1 MNQELGRLQQAY
13 RDVMSSGQG
22 SSPAAEGIQKR
33 MDALMTRYLS
43 MKAALLVQSGIENSM
58 LLCAASGSW
67 LVQLALS
74 LDQPRL
80 TEIRDLTFPLQ
91 QDVIPPAFKYI
102 PEFILENISEQL
114 LLVRRF
120 CPHSFEQ
127 HGEYLPQILDFI
139 LTFMGSPKWV
149 KNPHLRARLAESL
162 ENLLPMHNMEGSG
175 VSFGSFNREQLFNGH
190 PRRLEIVP
198 TLLHVFVDIEA
209 TGQAVEFETKFSY
222 RR

>member
-91 QDVIPPAFKYI
+91 QD
-102 PEFILENISEQL
+102 
-114 LLVRRF
+114 
-120 CPHSFEQ
+120 
-127 HGEYLPQILDFI
+127 G
-139 LTFMGSPKWV
+139 
-149 KNPHLRARLAESL
+149 
-162 ENLLPMHNMEGSG
+162 
-175 VSFGSFNREQLFNGH
+175 
-190 PRRLEIVP
+190 
-198 TLLHVFVDIEA
+198 A
-209 TGQAVEFETKFSY
+209 TT
-222 RR
+222 